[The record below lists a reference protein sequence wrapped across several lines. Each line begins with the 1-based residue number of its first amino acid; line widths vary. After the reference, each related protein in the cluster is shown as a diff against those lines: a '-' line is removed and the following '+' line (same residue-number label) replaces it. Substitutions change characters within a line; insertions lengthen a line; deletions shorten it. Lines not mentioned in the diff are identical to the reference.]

1 MTTGMNFWDSDVW
14 SFVIAITILFAG
26 MMTAN
31 SLRNVIKPLRTL
43 MIPSSVLGGFIILF
57 VGLIYK
63 LITGNPMIQQN
74 TLESLTYHGLGL
86 GFVAMTL
93 RKIEKRKDRKSK
105 SGGFDSGI
113 TIVATYL
120 LQAVLGLTISITLY
134 HLMGSFAGS
143 GLLLPMGFGQ
153 GPGQSY
159 NWGRTYEN
167 LYGFKNGT
175 SFGLTVA
182 AMGFVC
188 ASIGGVTYLNIL
200 RKKGKFS
207 GDIGDFIKDENL
219 SADKISGDNEIP
231 LSESMDKFT
240 VQLALVFIAYIL
252 AFLFMKGINLIIE
265 TDVLGDFG
273 YNTVRPLIWGFNF
286 IFGTIFAMLLK
297 AVFFGLQKKGIVQ
310 REYMNNFLQNR
321 IAGFMF
327 DMMVVASIAA
337 IDLSAFLHS
346 EFILQLTLLCVLGG
360 VSTYLYLDYLCKKV
374 FPTYEHEAF
383 LSLYGMLTG
392 TASTGI
398 ILLREYDPKFTTSAA
413 DNLILSQPWAILFGF
428 PMLLLLSFAPQSVL
442 MATIS
447 LAILSVLFIVMNL
460 ICFRRSLFRKKSKS

>member
-346 EFILQLTLLCVLGG
+346 EFIIQLTLLCVLGG

>member
-1 MTTGMNFWDSDVW
+1 
-14 SFVIAITILFAG
+14 
-26 MMTAN
+26 
-31 SLRNVIKPLRTL
+31 
-43 MIPSSVLGGFIILF
+43 
-57 VGLIYK
+57 
-63 LITGNPMIQQN
+63 
-74 TLESLTYHGLGL
+74 
-86 GFVAMTL
+86 
-93 RKIEKRKDRKSK
+93 
-105 SGGFDSGI
+105 
-113 TIVATYL
+113 
-120 LQAVLGLTISITLY
+120 LY

>member
-105 SGGFDSGI
+105 SGGFDSGV

-346 EFILQLTLLCVLGG
+346 EFIIQLTLLCVLGG